1 MSRFIQEKEAVMN
14 AKIVFIFLVVVL
26 CASTICA
33 VQTDLPGGIAFLSSN
48 NAVVFY
54 PFDGSTP
61 QTLGQAPEKVFAV
74 AKNGDLIAVDQNQF
88 LVTRYNANNLVTG
101 SVSKKT
107 VTYMWADLNSPK
119 CEKIPF
125 VVPGLVKNL
134 SMAPNGNGFSFEFSN
149 KTFGFSLEKDAFC
162 EMGWYPKIGNNVEF
176 TPITTWMRY
185 HELTLPL
192 NELMERYSIARIGVF
207 GAWADFGFSA
217 PSSSA
222 SQNLAYSA
230 KSSATK
236 GVTYTTNV
244 KGNFSS
250 KEKLFAGILQYPD
263 GSFRTIEV
271 FDERVNDFQT
281 QKQPKK
287 GDKPGVYE
295 IPVLLWNV
303 LWMAWTPFPD
313 SSLTVLLGDGTLIS
327 FNGERI
333 RQGIANSGLV
343 KSTSV
348 YPKCNV
354 PFPVNSLFNIQPDVV
369 AQGIEATKFEW
380 VVENQ
385 FIFRHKNGN
394 LCLWENGNIKVL
406 LKSVPETFFYVNLNG
421 QKNDQ
426 VVSSS
431 QNQPTH

>member
-1 MSRFIQEKEAVMN
+1 M
-14 AKIVFIFLVVVL
+14 L

-48 NAVVFY
+48 NNVVFY
-54 PFDGSTP
+54 PSDGSTP

-107 VTYMWADLNSPK
+107 VTYNEIDLSTLHMKNPK
-119 CEKIPF
+119 SGRAPLKTQGAIR
-125 VVPGLVKNL
+125 NL

-149 KTFGFSLEKDAFC
+149 KTLGFSLDNDEFC
-162 EMGWYPKIGNNVEF
+162 EVGWYTKIGNNVEF
-176 TPITTWMRY
+176 TPITTWMFY
-185 HELTLPL
+185 SQGLTLPL
-192 NELMERYSIARIGVF
+192 NELKERYSIARIGVF

-217 PSSSA
+217 LSSSA

-230 KSSATK
+230 KSSTTK
-236 GVTYTTNV
+236 GVTYTTSV
-244 KGNFSS
+244 KGNSSS

-263 GSFRTIEV
+263 GSFRTIEIH
-271 FDERVNDFQT
+271 DERINVFHS

-327 FNGERI
+327 FSGERI
-333 RQGIANSGLV
+333 RQGIAKSGLV

-380 VVENQ
+380 VVEKQ

-421 QKNDQ
+421 QTNDQ